1 MQSFVGK
8 CGFLCAM
15 HGDKASIPEWRNPD
29 APGIRSD
36 ASPPPALRLH
46 FRPRMKVLVLGSG
59 GREHALV
66 WKLAQS
72 PSVSRLW
79 CAPGNAGTALER
91 TRANTPVV
99 NVDIASDNLVG
110 LLEFARR
117 EKPDLTVVGPDNPL
131 ALGVVDRFQE
141 AGFTIWGPNQRA
153 AQFESSKAFS
163 QDFMERHGVPTARA
177 GTFGDAGAA
186 KAFCRELGGRCAVK
200 ADGLALGKGVLLCHD
215 VPAAEAAVDEILV
228 QKAFGAAGSRIV
240 VQELL
245 VGMEVSLHA
254 LCDGSHALLFPT
266 AQDHKRALD
275 NDQGLNT
282 GGMGTYSPTP
292 FLSDEQLEA
301 VGKAI
306 LDPWL
311 AGCAKEGIDFRGLLY
326 PGVMLTPS
334 GPRVLE
340 FNARFGDPETQ
351 VYLARLEDDLADLLM
366 ASAQGRLA
374 GRRLHWKAGA
384 AVCVVMASA
393 GYPGPSPKGLPIHG
407 LDEAGRLP
415 GVKVFHAGT
424 TLRDGH
430 VVTNGGRVL
439 GVTATGVDVADA
451 RAKAYAAV
459 AAIRFD
465 GAQWRSDIGSKALN
479 QG

>member
-1 MQSFVGK
+1 
-8 CGFLCAM
+8 
-15 HGDKASIPEWRNPD
+15 
-29 APGIRSD
+29 
-36 ASPPPALRLH
+36 
-46 FRPRMKVLVLGSG
+46 MKVLVLGSG

-72 PSVSRLW
+72 PSVATLW
-79 CAPGNAGTALER
+79 CAPGNAGTALEV
-91 TRANTPVV
+91 TRAGAPVI
-99 NVDIASDNLVG
+99 NVAIPADDLEG
-110 LLEFARR
+110 LLAFARSER
-117 EKPDLTVVGPDNPL
+117 PDLTVVGPDNPL
-131 ALGVVDRFQE
+131 ALGVVDRFRA

-177 GTFGDAGAA
+177 GTFEDAHAA
-186 KAFCRELGGRCAVK
+186 KAFCRQLEGRCAVK
-200 ADGLALGKGVLLCHD
+200 ADGLALGKGVLLCRD
-215 VPAAEAAVDEILV
+215 VAAAEAAVDEILV
-228 QKAFGAAGSRIV
+228 QKAFGTAGARIV

-245 VGMEVSLHA
+245 EGMEISLHA

-292 FLSDEQLEA
+292 FLSDAQLHA
-301 VGKAI
+301 VGRAI

-311 AGCAKEGIDFRGLLY
+311 AGCAREGIDFRGLLY
-326 PGVMLTPS
+326 PGVMLTAS

-351 VYLARLEDDLADLLM
+351 VYLARLEDDLADLLL
-366 ASAQGRLA
+366 ASAEGRLA
-374 GRRLHWKAGA
+374 GRELRWKPGA

-393 GYPGPSPKGLPIHG
+393 GYPGSSPKGLPIRG
-407 LDEAGRLP
+407 LDAAAALP

-424 TLRDGH
+424 ALREGR

-439 GVTATGVDVADA
+439 GVTATGDDVAEA
-451 RAKAYAAV
+451 RRRAYAAV
-459 AAIRFD
+459 AAIQFE
-465 GAQWRSDIGSKALN
+465 GAQWRTDIGGKALAHA